1 MSSAPGR
8 LMPAIA
14 TTAPSVPRR
23 RSPSSMARFTAFN
36 PGSVWLMVNSSMNV
50 SSSVHRRLT
59 TMLLRKWAIT
69 PPPKLVAPMRRK
81 APKSCSAVSFC
92 ADSFVAVDGMAL
104 QAVHEPGFGRA
115 ERDPSL
121 GVALQ
126 SDEEILHELLR
137 LGGHLVARVE
147 LHLKGV
153 FADDGLV
160 VAARTPDRDVRL
172 GEKPLAEVELAE
184 RKQQF
189 FDNPLV
195 DEPDRLAARR
205 GQPADCRKHA

>member
-8 LMPAIA
+8 LTPAIA

-23 RSPSSMARFTAFN
+23 RSPSSMARFTAFS
-36 PGSVWLMVNSSMNV
+36 PGSVWLIVNSSMNV

-59 TMLLRKWAIT
+59 TMLLRRWAMT

-81 APKSCSAVSFC
+81 APKSCSALIFG
-92 ADSFVAVDGMAL
+92 ADSLVPVNGMAL

-115 ERDPSL
+115 ERDPSFGL
-121 GVALQ
+121 ALQ
-126 SDEEILHELLR
+126 SDEEVLHELLR
-137 LGGHLVARVE
+137 LGGHVVARAK

-153 FADDGLV
+153 FADDWRV
-160 VAARTPDRDVRL
+160 VAALAPHRDVRL
-172 GEKPLAEVELAE
+172 GEKPFAEIELAE
-184 RKQQF
+184 RKQEF

-195 DEPDRLAARR
+195 DEPDLPAARR
-205 GQPADCRKHA
+205 GQPADCRKHT